1 MNSMRSSYLKEM
13 GISEWVPRESAPVE
27 SLSAEPLPISSL
39 PVALEADPSIFWH
52 FVGQTP
58 QGDSAMLFENI
69 IRSLRLKKNQW
80 AWATLAELKNNPIDT
95 QANPQS
101 SLLSVVLAFGQQ
113 AAQTLSGEKDGIGQL
128 RETVLA
134 VNPLF
139 LKNAEDEIPLIASFD
154 LEHYLAKPHEKSGL
168 WQDLLMARSVLSTI

>member
-1 MNSMRSSYLKEM
+1 MRSSYLKEM

-27 SLSAEPLPISSL
+27 SL

-95 QANPQS
+95 KLTFKIIQNEAKKVKLNLETTKYHKFENSNGYGVLFHSKEQLLNPNN
-101 SLLSVVLAFGQQ
+101 
-113 AAQTLSGEKDGIGQL
+113 GIYN
-128 RETVLA
+128 R
-134 VNPLF
+134 
-139 LKNAEDEIPLIASFD
+139 KNDSILIEAIIKI
-154 LEHYLAKPHEKSGL
+154 LN
-168 WQDLLMARSVLSTI
+168 